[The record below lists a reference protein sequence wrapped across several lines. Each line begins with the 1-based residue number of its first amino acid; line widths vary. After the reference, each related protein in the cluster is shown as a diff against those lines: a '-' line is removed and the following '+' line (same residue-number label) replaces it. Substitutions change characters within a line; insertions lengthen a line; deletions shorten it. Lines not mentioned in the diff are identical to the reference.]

1 MMKEIIKID
10 KTRKRGHQAGGF
22 GIDILWPGLVLNK
35 GDSGIGGIGRID
47 HAAVSPGTVIPMH
60 SHKDDEILTYLR
72 SGLVRHLDTEGNSE
86 EISPTRLMLMGA
98 GHTFQHEEQVLNQ
111 GGKLEG
117 LQIFLRPVTP
127 DLKPCV
133 QFHDFDTA
141 FSLNQWRNIAG
152 PDNAPM
158 VIRSSVW
165 IQDARLEANTSLPLP
180 VTPAENISRLIYVFA
195 GQVNIEDVIL
205 HPGESLL
212 VSSEKFTLMATAQS
226 DVVLF
231 TTDIAASVFKGGMF
245 SGNILSH
252 S

>member
-1 MMKEIIKID
+1 MKNFIKID
-10 KTRKRGHQAGGF
+10 RTRKRGHQAGGF
-22 GIDILWPGLVLNK
+22 GIDILWPGLLLNK

-60 SHKDDEILTYLR
+60 PHKDDEILTYLR
-72 SGLVRHLDTEGNSE
+72 SGLVRHMDTEGNSE

-117 LQIFLRPVTP
+117 LQIFIRPTAP

-141 FSLNQWRNIAG
+141 FSLNQWRNVAG
-152 PDNAPM
+152 PENAPLI
-158 VIRSSVW
+158 IRSSVW
-165 IQDARLEANTSLPLP
+165 IQDVRLELNTSLPLP
-180 VTPAENISRLIYVFA
+180 VLPTENISRLIYVFA
-195 GQVNIEDVIL
+195 GQVKVENIIL
-205 HPGESLL
+205 HSGESLL
-212 VSSEKFTLMATAQS
+212 VSAEQLTLIASAQS

-231 TTDIAASVFKGGMF
+231 TTDNAASVFRGGMF

>member
-1 MMKEIIKID
+1 MKNFIKID
-10 KTRKRGHQAGGF
+10 RTRKRGHQAGGF
-22 GIDILWPGLVLNK
+22 GIDILWPGLLLNK

-60 SHKDDEILTYLR
+60 PHKDDEILTYLR
-72 SGLVRHLDTEGNSE
+72 SGLVRHMDTEGNSE

-117 LQIFLRPVTP
+117 LQIFIRPTAP

-141 FSLNQWRNIAG
+141 FSLNQWRNVAG
-152 PDNAPM
+152 PENAPLI
-158 VIRSSVW
+158 IRSSVW
-165 IQDARLEANTSLPLP
+165 IQDVRLELNTSLPLP
-180 VTPAENISRLIYVFA
+180 VLPAENISRLIYVFA
-195 GQVNIEDVIL
+195 GQVKVENIIL
-205 HPGESLL
+205 HSGESLL
-212 VSSEKFTLMATAQS
+212 VSAEQLTLIASAQS

-231 TTDIAASVFKGGMF
+231 TTDNAASVFRGGMF